1 MRRFRRAGRMG
12 DIRQIRDKETLAEY
26 VGAGHKVKYV
36 FFWGH
41 QRSKTGISASC
52 FSQWYA
58 APFSAEGRSYATAEH
73 FMMAEKA
80 RLFNDPDALEMIL
93 AAKSPGEA
101 KSRGRNVR
109 GFDEQIW
116 IKRRFDI
123 VVAANKLKF
132 SQNSDLLAFLLGSG
146 QRVLV
151 EASPVDKIWGIG
163 LEAKHPHA
171 ENPRLWKGLNLLGF
185 ALMEVRAQFGT

>member
-1 MRRFRRAGRMG
+1 MG
-12 DIRQIRDKETLAEY
+12 AITQIRDREALADY
-26 VGAGHKVKYV
+26 VKAGRKVKYV

-41 QRSKTGISASC
+41 RWSKTGISASC

-58 APFSAEGRSYATAEH
+58 APFIADEQSYLTAEH

-80 RLFNDPDALEMIL
+80 RLFDDQGALEKIL
-93 AAKSPGEA
+93 AARSPGEA
-101 KSRGRNVR
+101 KSLGRNVR
-109 GFDEQIW
+109 GFDEEIW
-116 IKRRFDI
+116 IERRFDI

-132 SQNSDLLAFLLGSG
+132 SQNSDLLSFLLGTG
-146 QRVLV
+146 QKILV

-163 LEAKHPHA
+163 HEAKHPNA

-185 ALMEVRAQFGT
+185 ALMEVRTQLST